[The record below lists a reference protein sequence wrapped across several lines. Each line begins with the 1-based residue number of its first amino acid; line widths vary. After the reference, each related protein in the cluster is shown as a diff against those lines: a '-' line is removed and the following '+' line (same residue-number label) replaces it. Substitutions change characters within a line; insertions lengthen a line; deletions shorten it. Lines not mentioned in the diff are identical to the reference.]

1 MKRVDLIRH
10 IEASGCAFL
19 REGGRHTVYVNAT
32 ARKVS
37 TVPRHREINEFM
49 AKKICR
55 ELEVDEPGKPKKPEQ
70 GEPSDA
76 ADSRLSRSA
85 WIVCWL

>member
-10 IEASGCAFL
+10 IETNGCAFL
-19 REGGRHTVYVNAT
+19 REGGRHTVYVNPAS
-32 ARKVS
+32 RKVS
-37 TVPRHREINEFM
+37 TVPRHREINDFM

-55 ELEVDEPGKPKKPEQ
+55 ELEVIEPGKNKISAE

-76 ADSRLSRSA
+76 AGPQ
-85 WIVCWL
+85 

>member
-1 MKRVDLIRH
+1 MMKRVDLIRH

-19 REGGRHTVYVNAT
+19 REGGRHTVYVNPT

-55 ELEVDEPGKPKKPEQ
+55 
-70 GEPSDA
+70 
-76 ADSRLSRSA
+76 
-85 WIVCWL
+85 

>member
-10 IEASGCAFL
+10 LEACGCAFL
-19 REGGRHTVYVNAT
+19 REGGRHTVYVNRT

-37 TVPRHREINEFM
+37 TIPRHREINDFM

-55 ELEVDEPGKPKKPEQ
+55 ELEIVSPGDPKKPER
-70 GEPSDA
+70 GESDDA
-76 ADSRLSRSA
+76 TDTP
-85 WIVCWL
+85 

>member
-1 MKRVDLIRH
+1 MKRVDLIRY

-19 REGGRHTVYVNAT
+19 REGGRHTVYVNPT
-32 ARKVS
+32 ARKVA

-55 ELEVDEPGKPKKPEQ
+55 ELEISEPGKEKKPAKGEQ
-70 GEPSDA
+70 SDA
-76 ADSRLSRSA
+76 ADSR
-85 WIVCWL
+85 

>member
-1 MKRVDLIRH
+1 MKRGYLIRH

-19 REGGRHTVYVNAT
+19 REGGRHTVYVNTT

-55 ELEVDEPGKPKKPEQ
+55 ELEIDEPDKEKKPAKGEQ
-70 GEPSDA
+70 TDA
-76 ADSRLSRSA
+76 ADSR
-85 WIVCWL
+85 

>member
-10 IEASGCAFL
+10 VESQGCVFM
-19 REGGRHTVYVNAT
+19 REGGRHTVYVNPV

-37 TVPRHREINEFM
+37 TVPRHREINDFM

-55 ELEVDEPGKPKKPEQ
+55 ELEIAEPRK
-70 GEPSDA
+70 
-76 ADSRLSRSA
+76 
-85 WIVCWL
+85 

>member
-10 IEASGCAFL
+10 IEASGCGFL
-19 REGGRHTVYVNAT
+19 REGGRHTVYVNPT

-55 ELEVDEPGKPKKPEQ
+55 ELEIDEPGKAKEPAKGEQ
-70 GEPSDA
+70 SDT
-76 ADSRLSRSA
+76 ADS
-85 WIVCWL
+85 

>member
-19 REGGRHTVYVNAT
+19 REGGMHTVYVNST

-55 ELEVDEPGKPKKPEQ
+55 EVEIDEPGTAKKPEQ
-70 GEPSDA
+70 GEQSDA
-76 ADSRLSRSA
+76 ADSR
-85 WIVCWL
+85 

>member
-10 IEASGCAFL
+10 IEASGCVFL
-19 REGGRHTVYVNAT
+19 REGGRHTVYVNPT

-55 ELEVDEPGKPKKPEQ
+55 ELEIDEPSKAKKPEQ
-70 GEPSDA
+70 GEQSDA
-76 ADSRLSRSA
+76 ADSQ
-85 WIVCWL
+85 

>member
-10 IEASGCAFL
+10 IEARGCGFL
-19 REGGRHTVYVNAT
+19 REGGRHTVYVNPT

-55 ELEVDEPGKPKKPEQ
+55 ELEIDEPGKEKKPAKGEQ
-70 GEPSDA
+70 SDT
-76 ADSRLSRSA
+76 ADSR
-85 WIVCWL
+85 

>member
-10 IEASGCAFL
+10 IEARGCAFL
-19 REGGRHTVYVNAT
+19 REGRRHTVYVNPT

-55 ELEVDEPGKPKKPEQ
+55 ELEIDEPGKAKKSGQGEQ
-70 GEPSDA
+70 GDA
-76 ADSRLSRSA
+76 ADSR
-85 WIVCWL
+85 

>member
-19 REGGRHTVYVNAT
+19 REGGRHTVYVNPT

-37 TVPRHREINEFM
+37 TVPRHREINDFM

-55 ELEVDEPGKPKKPEQ
+55 ELEIDEPGKAQKPEQ
-70 GEPSDA
+70 GEQSDA
-76 ADSRLSRSA
+76 ADSR
-85 WIVCWL
+85 

>member
-10 IEASGCAFL
+10 IEARGCAFL
-19 REGGRHTVYVNAT
+19 REGGRHTVYVNPT

-55 ELEVDEPGKPKKPEQ
+55 ELEIDEPGKAKKPEQ
-70 GEPSDA
+70 GEQGDA
-76 ADSRLSRSA
+76 ADSR
-85 WIVCWL
+85 

>member
-10 IEASGCAFL
+10 MEAQGCVFM
-19 REGGRHTVYVNAT
+19 REGGRHTVYLNPT

-37 TVPRHREINEFM
+37 TVPRHREINDFM

-55 ELEVDEPGKPKKPEQ
+55 ELEIAEFGKQ
-70 GEPSDA
+70 S
-76 ADSRLSRSA
+76 
-85 WIVCWL
+85 

>member
-19 REGGRHTVYVNAT
+19 REGGRHTVYVNPT

-55 ELEVDEPGKPKKPEQ
+55 ELEIDEPGKATKPQQ
-70 GEPSDA
+70 GEQSDA
-76 ADSRLSRSA
+76 ADSQ
-85 WIVCWL
+85 

>member
-19 REGGRHTVYVNAT
+19 REGGRHTVYVNPT

-37 TVPRHREINEFM
+37 TVPRQREINEFM

-55 ELEVDEPGKPKKPEQ
+55 ELEIDEPDKEKKPAKGEQ
-70 GEPSDA
+70 TDA
-76 ADSRLSRSA
+76 ADSR
-85 WIVCWL
+85 

>member
-19 REGGRHTVYVNAT
+19 REGSRHTVYVNAT

-70 GEPSDA
+70 GEPSGA
-76 ADSRLSRSA
+76 ADSR
-85 WIVCWL
+85 

>member
-1 MKRVDLIRH
+1 MERVDLIRH
-10 IEASGCAFL
+10 IESQGCVFM
-19 REGGRHTVYVNAT
+19 REGGRHTVDVNPT

-55 ELEVDEPGKPKKPEQ
+55 ELEIAEPRK
-70 GEPSDA
+70 
-76 ADSRLSRSA
+76 
-85 WIVCWL
+85 